1 MNRVRLGLIIL
12 IALIFGVSLITYAVT
27 YTVQFSE
34 AAVVTSFGK
43 VSAVRDEPGLGF
55 KAPYPIG
62 GVTKY
67 DRRNRIL
74 TTTVETLQTSDDN
87 PIVVEA
93 FCIWNVADAAKF
105 FARFSNAGP
114 RADDHYDLAR
124 ETLESRVRNA
134 MSQVSAFRLN
144 DLFTPDP
151 EASQLDEL
159 ERRLLAA
166 VTAGSAGGQGLAA
179 DGLEISIVG
188 ISSVELPE
196 SVTERVFERMR
207 ADRERLVKALES
219 EGQSR
224 ADSIRSQANAD
235 AQKIRAFAS
244 GLAAEIEAEGERETV
259 PYLRQMKSNAELAV
273 FLANLEFLKTAYAK
287 RATLVFSTA
296 NPAFILMDP
305 DLWET
310 ATGSKPIP
318 GVEPY
323 FPDPAIAGQPA
334 GPEQRPAAA
343 AEPAPAA
350 PGEDEVDISAAG
362 GQ

>member
-1 MNRVRLGLIIL
+1 MNRARLGLIIL
-12 IALIFGVSLITYAVT
+12 IALVFGVSLITYAVT

-74 TTTVETLQTSDDN
+74 TTTVETLQTADDF
-87 PIVVEA
+87 PIVVEV
-93 FCIWNVADAAKF
+93 FCVWHVADASKF

-114 RADDHYDLAR
+114 REDDHYELAQ

-134 MSQVSAFRLN
+134 MSQVSSYRLD
-144 DLFTPDP
+144 DLFTPDA
-151 EASQLDEL
+151 ERSRLSQLEDG
-159 ERRLLAA
+159 LLGA
-166 VTAGSAGGQGLAA
+166 VTRDSAGGQGLAA
-179 DGLEISIVG
+179 DGLSVSVVG
-188 ISSVELPE
+188 ISSIELPE

-219 EGQSR
+219 EGQ
-224 ADSIRSQANAD
+224 AQAKSIRDRANAD
-235 AQKIRAFAS
+235 AEKIRQFAIA
-244 GLAAEIEAEGERETV
+244 LAAEIEALGEFESAQ
-259 PYLRQMKSNAELAV
+259 YLERMAANPELAV

-296 NPAFILMDP
+296 NPAFILMNP
-305 DLWET
+305 DLWES
-310 ATGSKPIP
+310 ASASKPIP
-318 GVEPY
+318 GVGPY
-323 FPDPAIAGQPA
+323 FEDGALAGESTGGEA
-334 GPEQRPAAA
+334 RPASHA
-343 AEPAPAA
+343 AEPSEQP
-350 PGEDEVDISAAG
+350 SSG